1 MHIVKD
7 LATFVPRP
15 SLVPEE
21 EKKRPWGHVES
32 ILVTVSICNVTI
44 LVKWCSCR

>member
-15 SLVPEE
+15 SLLPEE
-21 EKKRPWGHVES
+21 EKKRPLRHVES
-32 ILVTVSICNVTI
+32 ILLTVSFCKMTI

>member
-7 LATFVPRP
+7 LATFAPRP

-21 EKKRPWGHVES
+21 EKKRPWGHEES
-32 ILVTVSICNVTI
+32 ILVTVSIYKVTI
-44 LVKWCSCR
+44 LVKWSSCR

>member
-21 EKKRPWGHVES
+21 ENKRPWGHVES